1 VTGAAHRSA
10 IWESAQIWEIRRSI
24 WKVVARKENRRMESR
39 RKERRN

>member
-10 IWESAQIWEIRRSI
+10 IWEIRRSI
-24 WKVVARKENRRMESR
+24 WKVVVRKENRRMESR